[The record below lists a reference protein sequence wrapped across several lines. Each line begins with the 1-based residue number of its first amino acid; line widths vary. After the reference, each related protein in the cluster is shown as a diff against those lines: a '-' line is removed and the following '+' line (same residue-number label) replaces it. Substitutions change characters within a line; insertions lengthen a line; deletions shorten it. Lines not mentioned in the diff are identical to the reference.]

1 MFKRALSTLVLWTA
15 LIVLLSKFG
24 RPAAVIFT
32 TILAVLT
39 QYEFYGML
47 EKMGQRPFR
56 KLGLLIGAAML
67 LVPYA
72 LRTVPALSA
81 GWQNLGSDGGVP
93 LLSGPMAALMALAV
107 VACCVR
113 ILWAR
118 DPETRVETLA
128 STLFGIA
135 YVPFMFHF
143 VIEIFFLSP
152 NANQGLMMVVW
163 LTAVVKFCDVGAL
176 LVGTA
181 IGRHKMSPTISP
193 KKSWEGL
200 IGGLLVSAGVG
211 AALVHFSKPY
221 NLYPESFSILWAAV
235 AAIPIALLGVL
246 SDLVES
252 MIKRRA
258 DIKDSG
264 KTVPG
269 IGGAFD
275 LTDSVILSAPAAYV
289 LFAFFV

>member
-1 MFKRALSTLVLWTA
+1 MLKRAISTLVLWVA
-15 LIVLLSKFG
+15 LIVLLRYFG
-24 RPAAVIFT
+24 RPAAVLFT
-32 TILAVLT
+32 TLLAVLT
-39 QYEFYGML
+39 QHELYGML
-47 EKMGQRPFR
+47 ARMGHRPFHR
-56 KLGLLIGAAML
+56 LGLLIGATML

-72 LRTVPALSA
+72 VRTLAP
-81 GWQNLGSDGGVP
+81 QYFIT
-93 LLSGPMAALMALAV
+93 GPGMTASLMALAV
-107 VACCVR
+107 VLCCVR
-113 ILWAR
+113 LLSVR
-118 DPETRVETLA
+118 DPGKRFDTLA
-128 STLFGIA
+128 ATLFGIA